1 MTSSSIW
8 ELTSTILL
16 SLGGAT
22 ALLGGLATWIGKLW
36 ASRMLDREA
45 FERSKELEQI
55 KAQVTEALER
65 SKAALAAAQARESA
79 ELQHRTHVSK
89 TQFDLE
95 FKLYQELWNRIES
108 LRAGSIKYWVP
119 LKEALTSGP
128 LSSAGRSS
136 AAAGQSQV
144 EQLYQSF
151 VEYYQSQSPF
161 ISKPV
166 KTWLDENANVLAAI
180 NGVSVIALEAAL
192 AGDLQKFDL
201 VGKAQLQIN
210 AVQSSFAEVIR
221 ERIASVAIIS

>member
-1 MTSSSIW
+1 MP
-8 ELTSTILL
+8 L
-16 SLGGAT
+16 
-22 ALLGGLATWIGKLW
+22 
-36 ASRMLDREA
+36 RM
-45 FERSKELEQI
+45 
-55 KAQVTEALER
+55 R